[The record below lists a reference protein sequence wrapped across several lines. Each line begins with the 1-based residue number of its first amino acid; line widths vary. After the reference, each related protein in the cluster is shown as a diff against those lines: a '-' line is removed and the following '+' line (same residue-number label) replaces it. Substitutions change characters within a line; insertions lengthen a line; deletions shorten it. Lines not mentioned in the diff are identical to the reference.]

1 MEKCPIRVYTGYWGH
16 SFMEAH
22 EALRRGDPLEDS
34 TGRTHRLIA
43 ANHQRTSAAIRVL
56 NKQDREA

>member
-1 MEKCPIRVYTGYWGH
+1 VESCPIGIHTGYWGH

-34 TGRTHRLIA
+34 TGRTHGQMA
-43 ANHQRTSAAIRVL
+43 ANHERTSAAIRVFHT
-56 NKQDREA
+56 QDHEA